1 MHEVKQVMK
10 HLWAWVGFSLFC
22 GVAQASPQIGVGV
35 VYDYLDGNKTTYM
48 KRVFNGG
55 TSTAFVKVNILEIIY
70 NEDGTYSEVPLQNQA
85 SAQAK
90 DGLMA
95 SPARL
100 IVPANGVQGTRLL
113 FMGDRDKERYFRV
126 RFVPVVPEAE
136 DEFAVSAEERE
147 AYKKERV
154 GAGVKVL
161 AGYGTVFFVR
171 PRNTRFDTV
180 IDNSANRYML
190 RNNGNSVVVIDEFK
204 DCEAKKENEC
214 RPTTKHHVMTGRT
227 FSFDKEAGR
236 EYRFTLIEGGATKN
250 VEIKG

>member
-1 MHEVKQVMK
+1 MK
-10 HLWAWVGFSLFC
+10 HLLAWVGFFLFC
-22 GVAQASPQIGVGV
+22 SAAQAGPQIGVGV
-35 VYDYLDGNKTTYM
+35 VYDYLDGDKSTYM

-55 TSTAFVKVNILEIIY
+55 TSTAFVKVNILEILY
-70 NEDGTYSEVPLQNQA
+70 NEDGSYQEVPLQDQA
-85 SAQAK
+85 SAMAK

-100 IVPANGVQGTRLL
+100 IVPANGMQGTRLL
-113 FMGDRDKERYFRV
+113 FMGNRDKERYFRV

-154 GAGVKVL
+154 AAGVKVL

-171 PRNTRFDTV
+171 PKDTRFETV
-180 IDNSANRYML
+180 IDDNANRYVM

-204 DCEAKKENEC
+204 DCVVKQENDC
-214 RPTTKHHVMTGRT
+214 RPTTKHHVMAGRT

-236 EYRFTLIEGGATKN
+236 EYRFTLIEGGKSKA